1 MSKSI
6 ELLLSVAL
14 TPIILF
20 LWGAVFPVTDEPEF
34 DGYDFEAMKKRN
46 KWINNISVAL
56 HFVGLCLPIPFLVSA
71 TDSDPELVPWGI
83 ALVFGSMVIVPFVFV
98 TAITLPQGIKRF
110 REYWRFYELHY
121 GIGIRGIK
129 AVFVPIGLIG
139 IAALW
144 KIT

>member
-1 MSKSI
+1 MNI

-14 TPIILF
+14 TPIIMI
-20 LWGAVFPVTDEPEF
+20 LWGALFPVSNDSEF
-34 DGYDFEAMKKRN
+34 HNYDFEILRKRN
-46 KWINNISVAL
+46 RWINNISVAL
-56 HFVGLCLPIPFLVSA
+56 HFVGLCLPISLLISA
-71 TDSDPELVPWGI
+71 TENNPELVPWGI
-83 ALVFGSMVIVPFVFV
+83 ALIFGSMVIVPFLFV
-98 TAITLPQGIKRF
+98 VIVTIPQGIKRF

-129 AVFVPIGLIG
+129 LVFIPIGLLG